1 MRLLSLL
8 AEDSCLESLFESAAV
23 FEDSADV
30 LVEVEAVGAVD
41 FASVFPSFAAGVFA
55 SFASLA
61 VVLAV
66 AASLDFEAASSPAFL
81 PAS

>member
-8 AEDSCLESLFESAAV
+8 AEDSCLESLFESAVV

-30 LVEVEAVGAVD
+30 LVAVEAVGAVD
-41 FASVFPSFAAGVFA
+41 FASVFPSFAAGAFA

-66 AASLDFEAASSPAFL
+66 VLSLF
-81 PAS
+81 